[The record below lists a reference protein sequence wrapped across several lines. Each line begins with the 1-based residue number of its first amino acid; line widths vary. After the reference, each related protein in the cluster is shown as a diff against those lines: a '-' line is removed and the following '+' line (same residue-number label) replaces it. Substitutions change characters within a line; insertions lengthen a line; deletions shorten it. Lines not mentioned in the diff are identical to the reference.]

1 MRPTDTPRDVST
13 ADAVSLWHLLSLRA
27 AATGAAVA
35 LRDEH
40 GRTETFADVAG
51 RAERVAAGLRDLGIG
66 PGAVVSW
73 QLPTRIDTIVL
84 SLALSRLGVVQ
95 NPIIPLYREREVTA
109 MVAQCGTEWLITI
122 PEFRGFDHAAMAHGV
137 RAASGDR
144 VEVIVLGETLP
155 DGDPAS
161 LPPAPE
167 GRDEVRWIYTTSGTT
182 SAPKGVC
189 HADGTLIAGG
199 SALAAAIEA
208 TASDVATVLFPY
220 AHIGGPDMLVAS
232 LVSGMSLVLME
243 VYEPAAAVALMR
255 DAGVTVTGG
264 STPHYAL
271 LLEQQRK
278 APGTVL
284 VPTLRILAGGGA
296 PMPESLFRDVLA
308 EMGVPVLHAYGMTEC
323 PMITS
328 ARVGD
333 SVEHLATTS
342 GRPVQGCEV
351 EIRSEE
357 GDALAA
363 GEAGRVWLRGE
374 MRFLHYLVDG
384 QPVAPFDAEGWL
396 FTGDVGRLDPDGHL
410 VLVGREKD
418 LIIRKGET
426 ISPAEIEDVLAAH
439 PGIADVAVLG
449 LPDERT
455 GERICAVLVA
465 APGGEAPDLAAV
477 REHCRAS
484 GISPAKFPEQVV
496 LVDEMPKTPTMKIRK
511 QVLRESVSD
520 AALAVPTAG

>member
-1 MRPTDTPRDVST
+1 M
-13 ADAVSLWHLLSLRA
+13 
-27 AATGAAVA
+27 
-35 LRDEH
+35 
-40 GRTETFADVAG
+40 
-51 RAERVAAGLRDLGIG
+51 
-66 PGAVVSW
+66 
-73 QLPTRIDTIVL
+73 
-84 SLALSRLGVVQ
+84 
-95 NPIIPLYREREVTA
+95 
-109 MVAQCGTEWLITI
+109 
-122 PEFRGFDHAAMAHGV
+122 
-137 RAASGDR
+137 
-144 VEVIVLGETLP
+144 
-155 DGDPAS
+155 
-161 LPPAPE
+161 
-167 GRDEVRWIYTTSGTT
+167 
-182 SAPKGVC
+182 
-189 HADGTLIAGG
+189 
-199 SALAAAIEA
+199 
-208 TASDVATVLFPY
+208 
-220 AHIGGPDMLVAS
+220 
-232 LVSGMSLVLME
+232 
-243 VYEPAAAVALMR
+243 
-255 DAGVTVTGG
+255 
-264 STPHYAL
+264 
-271 LLEQQRK
+271 
-278 APGTVL
+278 
-284 VPTLRILAGGGA
+284 
-296 PMPESLFRDVLA
+296 
-308 EMGVPVLHAYGMTEC
+308 
-323 PMITS
+323 
-328 ARVGD
+328 
-333 SVEHLATTS
+333 
-342 GRPVQGCEV
+342 